1 MKRWGGGREGGL
13 PFFWLPISKGSGKR
27 AQARR
32 PSNKRRYHFFGGQLR
47 FLRYCCLWHTSVLVA
62 WSCFPSSPLRLGSLS
77 LTVFAP
83 LPRPLPLLVISKL
96 IKFSLMGTRHANLD
110 SARLR
115 NRQDEGCQ
123 AYANL
128 EGFGYSGR
136 GGGLR
141 AKWWAAS
148 LLRMGVG
155 NWVWRPSQR
164 HGPPFTVRNG
174 SIPSHFG
181 RHACKLCPRLCR
193 RVCM

>member
-1 MKRWGGGREGGL
+1 MGEDGDEEVGGGREGGL

-136 GGGLR
+136 GGGDC
-141 AKWWAAS
+141 
-148 LLRMGVG
+148 
-155 NWVWRPSQR
+155 
-164 HGPPFTVRNG
+164 VRNG
-174 SIPSHFG
+174 VLL
-181 RHACKLCPRLCR
+181 RC
-193 RVCM
+193 